1 MNLQE
6 KVLYH
11 QIHSLKLST
20 DWLTGLAAL
29 YFFWQ
34 HDLILGLLI
43 AFVPSILVSIVIIKF
58 VKLEKYA
65 ESSRGK
71 YIRKYMTRAMEMLRF
86 GGYAI
91 MAVGAW
97 YHIVLIAVLGLF
109 IIIFAW
115 LRGIILPKN

>member
-11 QIHSLKLST
+11 QIHPLKLST

-43 AFVPSILVSIVIIKF
+43 AFVPSILVSGVIMKF
-58 VKLEKYA
+58 FSLEKYA

-91 MAVGAW
+91 MAMGAW
-97 YHIVLIAVLGLF
+97 YHIVLFAVLGLF
-109 IIIFAW
+109 IILFAW